1 MFQKVVP
8 VNRDR
13 HASKKIK
20 QTADFSFASQFHIAY
35 VTIHEFARVAAIYP
49 VVFTEDKEH
58 DQFRPVALL
67 GLEAGENLFIDKDG
81 KWQASYIPAIIRRY
95 PFALSQVDDD
105 NNFVVCVDEDSDLLS
120 DTEGSA
126 MFDEN
131 GEPTQIIENVKR
143 YLAEL
148 QQMDVMTRDFCKF
161 LTEHNMLTPLSM
173 RVRHDGMVKSISGCY
188 VINEERFNNL
198 SDDLFL
204 EIRNKHYL
212 PAMYAQLISLA
223 QIERLV
229 MLKDDQA
236 EPAKTLQD
244 MAA

>member
-8 VNRDR
+8 VNKDR
-13 HASKKIK
+13 HAGKKIK

-35 VTIHEFARVAAIYP
+35 VTVHEFARVAAIYP

-58 DQFRPVALL
+58 DQFRPVVLM
-67 GLEAGENLFIDKDG
+67 GLEAGENLFIDAEG

-95 PFALSQVDDD
+95 PFALSQVGEDDS
-105 NNFVVCVDEDSDLLS
+105 FVVCVDEDSDLLS
-120 DTEGSA
+120 DTEGSPL
-126 MFDEN
+126 FDEQ

-148 QQMDVMTRDFCKF
+148 QQMDVMTREFCKF
-161 LTEHNMLTPLSM
+161 LTEHNMLTPLNM

-204 EIRNKHYL
+204 EIRNKRYL

-229 MLKDDQA
+229 MLKDEQP
-236 EPAKTLQD
+236 ESAKTLEEI
-244 MAA
+244 AV